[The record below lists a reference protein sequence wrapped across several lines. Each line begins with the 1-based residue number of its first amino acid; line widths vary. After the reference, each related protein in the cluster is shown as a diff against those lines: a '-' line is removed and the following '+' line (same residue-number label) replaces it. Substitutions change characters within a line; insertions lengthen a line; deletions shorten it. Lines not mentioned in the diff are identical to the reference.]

1 MKFTTPVSIAPQEPR
16 IDHHSKILLAGSCFV
31 ENIGDKF
38 DYFKLPNK
46 RNPFGI
52 LYHPFGIRD
61 LISRAVSGST
71 FTKEDVFFHNERWHC
86 FEAHS
91 SLSEPDRENLISRL
105 NEELVATRQYLKEAT
120 HVIITPGTSWIYR
133 RVENNEP
140 VANCHKLPQVNFKKE
155 ISSVAEIEEAMNTI
169 VTQIGE
175 INPAA
180 RIIFT
185 ISPVRHIKD
194 GLVENQLS
202 KSLLFVAIH
211 NTVARHK
218 LTSYFPSYEILMD
231 ELRDYRFYAE
241 DMLHPGKVGVDF
253 IWEKFVNTWFSP
265 YAIQMLKEIDNIR
278 KGLSH
283 RPFHGESAAHQKFQ
297 MELQRKISNVK
308 DKYPNLNFS

>member
-16 IDHHSKILLAGSCFV
+16 IDHHSKIFLAGSCFV

-38 DYFKLPNK
+38 DYFKLSNK

-52 LYHPFGIRD
+52 LYNPFAIRD

-71 FTKEDVFFHNERWHC
+71 FSAEDVFFHNERWHC
-86 FEAHS
+86 FEVHS
-91 SLSEPDRENLISRL
+91 SLSDPDRDKLISRL
-105 NEELVATRQYLKEAT
+105 NDELILTREYLIQAT

-133 RVENNEP
+133 RVENNAP

-155 ISSVAEIEEAMNTI
+155 ISTLTELDDAFYTLI
-169 VTQIGE
+169 TQIRE
-175 INPAA
+175 LNPVA

-202 KSLLFVAIH
+202 KSLLNVAVH
-211 NTVARHK
+211 NTLSK
-218 LTSYFPSYEILMD
+218 DEFTSYFPSYEIMMD

-241 DMLHPGKVGVDF
+241 DMLHPAKVGTNF
-253 IWEKFVNTWFSP
+253 IWNKFV
-265 YAIQMLKEIDNIR
+265 YAWLSSEATLMLKEIDKIQ
-278 KGLSH
+278 KSLAH
-283 RPFHGESAAHQKFQ
+283 RPFNEESLAHQKFQ
-297 MELQRKISNVK
+297 SDLLKKISNVK
-308 DKYPNLNFS
+308 TRFPHLRF